1 MFLVLFNNQN
11 RPKTRKLY
19 WTHIRLHWVVIL
31 TCNHH
36 LQEISTVSSV
46 SISSQFLERKRLRLV
61 SKIRTSFEMPVLR
74 LYQNTQ
80 NFGNHSVIDN

>member
-11 RPKTRKLY
+11 RQKTRKLY
-19 WTHIRLHWVVIL
+19 WTHIWLHWIVIL
-31 TCNHH
+31 ACNHH
-36 LQEISTVSSV
+36 LQEISVSSV

-61 SKIRTSFEMPVLR
+61 LKIRTSFEMPVLR

>member
-19 WTHIRLHWVVIL
+19 WTHRWLHWVVIL
-31 TCNHH
+31 ACN
-36 LQEISTVSSV
+36 VSSV
-46 SISSQFLERKRLRLV
+46 SILERKRLRLV
-61 SKIRTSFEMPVLR
+61 LKIRTSFEMPVSR

>member
-19 WTHIRLHWVVIL
+19 WTHIWLHWVVIL
-31 TCNHH
+31 ACN
-36 LQEISTVSSV
+36 VSSV
-46 SISSQFLERKRLRLV
+46 SILERKRLRLV
-61 SKIRTSFEMPVLR
+61 LKIRTSFEMPVLR